1 MFKIIP
7 QGPAYNVTNRAGN
20 PLTFDAEIL
29 LTTLPQEGAPPFS
42 FAAVPPV
49 VWRGAMH
56 ACTFESLEEF
66 IGVIADP
73 YGATD
78 GRLTLT
84 TDDGQGLAASC
95 LSHVIE
101 WDCDRGY
108 GYHGLAG
115 ADAVGAVAAALTAP
129 ARDARGGH
137 Y

>member
-7 QGPAYNVTNRAGN
+7 QGPAYNMTNRAGN
-20 PLTFDAEIL
+20 PLTFDAEIT

-66 IGVIADP
+66 MGLIADP
-73 YGATD
+73 YGVTD

-84 TDDGQGLAASC
+84 TDDGQ
-95 LSHVIE
+95 HVIE
-101 WDCDRGY
+101 WDCDQGY
-108 GYHGLAG
+108 VYQGLSGAG
-115 ADAVGAVAAALTAP
+115 AVGAVAAALTAP
-129 ARDARGGH
+129 AEDTRGGH